1 MLVIFCCVITRDSI
15 WERRRFCSAA
25 YPRREAIARAACDES
40 HTNHHRSSAVTS
52 HILSLLLQQALT
64 HQHPPKAL
72 RIAFRCLIMPISATV
87 TFSLFEIIKA
97 YMASKSLVSQTHH
110 KVLKSHT
117 TSEALRRN
125 HNPSAGIYTFCFPSL
140 VMRWASPAKASRFV
154 FIGQPATESRF

>member
-1 MLVIFCCVITRDSI
+1 
-15 WERRRFCSAA
+15 
-25 YPRREAIARAACDES
+25 
-40 HTNHHRSSAVTS
+40 
-52 HILSLLLQQALT
+52 
-64 HQHPPKAL
+64 
-72 RIAFRCLIMPISATV
+72 MPISATV